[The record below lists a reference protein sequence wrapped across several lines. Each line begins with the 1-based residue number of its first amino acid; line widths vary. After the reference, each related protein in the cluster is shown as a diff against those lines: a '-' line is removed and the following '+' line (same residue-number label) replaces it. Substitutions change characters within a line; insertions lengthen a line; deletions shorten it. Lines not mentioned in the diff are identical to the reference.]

1 MHTLRPYQSR
11 AVAMTLASVANT
23 RNPILVA
30 PTGSGKTVMG
40 CAIVREYT
48 EQEKRVLWLAH
59 RKELIEQAA
68 GTIWESAGLHFPPGI
83 IMAGFSESP
92 MSPVQVASVQ
102 TLVRRAVPDVDLI
115 IIDEAHHATA
125 DAYREIIKA
134 RSSWTPVIGLTATP
148 FRLDGRGLGD
158 IFNDLIVAEYTDNLC
173 RPDANGKSVL
183 HAPKV
188 YAGHSPDL
196 RGVKKSMGDYLTS
209 ALVDR
214 MNQTG
219 LVGDIVETWKAK
231 ACPGGVGKKTV
242 AFAVNVEHSQHIAA
256 QFRDAGIR
264 AEHIDGSTPK
274 AERAATLARL
284 RSGET
289 QIVCNC
295 MILTEG
301 WDLPALECAIIARPT
316 ASLNLHLQMLGRI
329 MRAADGKD
337 GCIVLDHAGNHHMHG
352 LVTRRIEYSLNGR
365 IVGEKDPLGLRRCGA
380 CQLLFDPK
388 LDACPECGWVPE
400 KRETKIDTTPGV
412 LGEFEEGFTYRREM
426 YRIWVAQTEDMGW
439 RPGFAAYRYKERFG
453 NWPVT
458 VDLGSGLDLVD
469 PDNALPEEK
478 KECFRQWSEF
488 GAERGFKP
496 GWAAHK
502 YKDFFKVWPTGFV
515 TEVRESLG
523 VKKEAVD
530 RADRLLAGVSSGAGQ
545 EEEDEWLF

>member
-1 MHTLRPYQSR
+1 
-11 AVAMTLASVANT
+11 
-23 RNPILVA
+23 
-30 PTGSGKTVMG
+30 
-40 CAIVREYT
+40 
-48 EQEKRVLWLAH
+48 
-59 RKELIEQAA
+59 
-68 GTIWESAGLHFPPGI
+68 
-83 IMAGFSESP
+83 MAGFSESP

-102 TLVRRAVPDVDLI
+102 TLIRRAVPDVDLI

-125 DAYREIIKA
+125 DAYSQIIKS
-134 RSSWTPVIGLTATP
+134 RSSWTPIIGLTATP

-173 RPDANGKSVL
+173 TSGVL

-196 RGVKKSMGDYLTS
+196 RGVKKSMGDYVIS

-231 ACPGGVGKKTV
+231 ACPNGIGKKTV

-289 QIVCNC
+289 QIVSNC

-352 LVTRRIEYSLNGR
+352 LVTRRLEYSLNGR
-365 IVGEKDPLGLRRCGA
+365 IVGEKDPLGMRRCGA

-400 KRETKIDTTPGV
+400 KRETNIPQGSGTLD
-412 LGEFEEGFTYRREM
+412 EFFEDFTYRREM
-426 YRIWVAQTEDMGW
+426 YWMWVAQAEDMGW

-453 NWPVT
+453 DWPVT
-458 VDLGSGLDLVD
+458 AFGDLVD
-469 PDNALPEEK
+469 PENALPEEK

-496 GWAAHK
+496 GWASYR
-502 YKDFFKVWPTGFV
+502 YKNFFGCWPTGFV
-515 TEVRESLG
+515 SEVRESLG
-523 VKKEAVD
+523 VKKDAVD
-530 RADRLLAGVSSGAGQ
+530 RANRLLAGVGAVATQ
-545 EEEDEWLF
+545 EEDEEEWLF

>member
-11 AVAMTLASVANT
+11 AVATTLASVAAA

-68 GTIWESAGLHFPPGI
+68 ATIWENAGLHFPPGI
-83 IMAGFSESP
+83 IMAGFSESS

-102 TLVRRAVPDVDLI
+102 TLVRRTVPNVDLI

-125 DAYREIIKA
+125 DAYTSIILQSKA
-134 RSSWTPVIGLTATP
+134 PIIGLTATP

-173 RPDANGKSVL
+173 KSGVL

-196 RGVKKSMGDYLTS
+196 RGVKKSMGDYVTS

-219 LVGDIVETWKAK
+219 LVGDIVETWKVK
-231 ACPGGVGKKTV
+231 AFNKKTV

-274 AERAATLARL
+274 HDRAATLARL

-289 QIVCNC
+289 QIVSNC

-329 MRAADGKD
+329 MRAAEGKD

-352 LVTRRIEYSLNGR
+352 QVTRRIEYSLNGR
-365 IVGEKDPLGLRRCGA
+365 IAGEKDPLGLRRCGA

-400 KRETKIDTTPGV
+400 KRETNIPQGSGV
-412 LGEFEEGFTYRREM
+412 LGDFVEDFTYRREM
-426 YRIWVAQTEDMGW
+426 YRMWVSQAEDMGW

-453 NWPVT
+453 DWPVT
-458 VDLGSGLDLVD
+458 ADIGSGLDLVD

-478 KECFRQWSEF
+478 REVFKQLSEL
-488 GAERGFKP
+488 ALSKGFKP

-515 TEVRESLG
+515 AEVRESLG
-523 VKKEAVD
+523 VKKDAVD
-530 RADRLLAGVSSGAGQ
+530 RANRLLAGVGAVATQ
-545 EEEDEWLF
+545 EEEEEEWLF

>member
-11 AVAMTLASVANT
+11 AVALTLSRLAS
-23 RNPILVA
+23 NPILVA

-40 CAIVREYT
+40 CDIVRQYFNAG
-48 EQEKRVLWLAH
+48 KRVLWVAH

-68 GTIWESAGLHFPPGI
+68 TTLVPACNFLVGI
-83 IMAGFSESP
+83 IMAGYPEAP
-92 MSPVQVASVQ
+92 MASVQVASVQ
-102 TLVRRAVPDVDLI
+102 TLTRRKMPAVDLI

-125 DAYREIIKA
+125 AGYSCLLNSPR
-134 RSSWTPVIGLTATP
+134 IGLTATP

-158 IFNDLIVAEYTDNLC
+158 VFGDLVVAAYTDELC
-173 RPDANGKSVL
+173 NSGVL

-196 RGVKKSMGDYLTS
+196 RGVKKSMGDYVTS

-214 MNQTG
+214 MNQQG

-231 ACPGGVGKKTV
+231 AAGKKTV

-256 QFRDAGIR
+256 QFRDAGVR
-264 AEHIDGSTPK
+264 AEHIDGTTPK
-274 AERAATLARL
+274 HERAAVLARL

-289 QIVCNC
+289 QIVSNC

-301 WDLPALECAIIARPT
+301 WDLPALEVAILARPT

-352 LVTRRIEYSLNGR
+352 LVTRRLDYSLDGR

-388 LDACPECGWVPE
+388 LPACPECGWVPE
-400 KRETKIDTTPGV
+400 KRETNIPQGTGT
-412 LGEFEEGFTYRREM
+412 LGEFVEDFIYRREM
-426 YRIWVAQTEDMGW
+426 YRMFVSQAEDA
-439 RPGFAAYRYKERFG
+439 GFAPGWVAYRYKERFDD
-453 NWPVT
+453 WPVT
-458 VDLGSGLDLVD
+458 AFGDLVD
-469 PDNALPEEK
+469 PHNALPEEK
-478 KECFRQWSEF
+478 REVFAQLSKL
-488 GAERGFKP
+488 AADKGFKQ
-496 GWAAHK
+496 GWASYR
-502 YKDFFKVWPTGFV
+502 YKDFFGCWPTGFV
-515 TEVRESLG
+515 AEVRTSLG
-523 VKKEAVD
+523 INQNAVD
-530 RADRLLAGVSSGAGQ
+530 KAQRLLAGVGAGVVSD
-545 EEEDEWLF
+545 EDEEWLF

>member
-1 MHTLRPYQSR
+1 
-11 AVAMTLASVANT
+11 
-23 RNPILVA
+23 
-30 PTGSGKTVMG
+30 MG
-40 CAIVREYT
+40 CAMVRAFT
-48 EQEKRVLWLAH
+48 NQNKRVLWLAH

-68 GTIWESAGLHFPPGI
+68 ATLAPYCNYLTGI
-83 IMAGFSESP
+83 IMAGYPEAP
-92 MSPVQVASVQ
+92 MASVQVASVQ
-102 TLVRRAVPDVDLI
+102 TLIRRSLPDADLI
-115 IIDEAHHATA
+115 VVDEAHHATA
-125 DAYREIIKA
+125 DAYTTIIKGYPD
-134 RSSWTPVIGLTATP
+134 TPRIGLTATP

-158 IFNDLIVAEYTDNLC
+158 VFGDLVVAAYTDDLC
-173 RPDANGKSVL
+173 RQGVL

-196 RGVKKSMGDYLTS
+196 RGVKKSMGDYITS

-214 MNQTG
+214 MNQKG
-219 LVGDIVETWKAK
+219 LVGDIVETWRAK
-231 ACPGGVGKKTV
+231 ANGKKTV
-242 AFAVNVEHSQHIAA
+242 AFAVNVDHSKHIVE
-256 QFRDAGIR
+256 QFSEAGIR
-264 AEHIDGSTPK
+264 AEHIDANTPK
-274 AERAATLARL
+274 VERAGVLARL
-284 RSGET
+284 RSGDT
-289 QIVCNC
+289 QVVSNC

-352 LVTRRIEYSLNGR
+352 QVTRRIEYSLNGR
-365 IVGEKDPLGLRRCGA
+365 IAGEKDPLGLRRCGA

-400 KRETKIDTTPGV
+400 KRETNIPQGSGV
-412 LGEFEEGFTYRREM
+412 LGDFVEDFTYRREM
-426 YRIWVAQTEDMGW
+426 YRMWVSQAEDMGW

-453 NWPVT
+453 DWPVT
-458 VDLGSGLDLVD
+458 ADIGSGLDLVD

-478 KECFRQWSEF
+478 KDCFRQWSEF

-523 VKKEAVD
+523 VKKDAVD
-530 RADRLLAGVSSGAGQ
+530 RANRLLAGVGAVATQ
-545 EEEDEWLF
+545 EEEEEEWLF

>member
-1 MHTLRPYQSR
+1 VHTLRPYQSR
-11 AVAMTLASVANT
+11 AVAMTLAAVAGSRT
-23 RNPILVA
+23 VRGKNPVLVA

-48 EQEKRVLWLAH
+48 SENKKVLWLAH

-68 GTIWESAGLHFPPGI
+68 ATIAANAGLNFPPGI
-83 IMAGFSESP
+83 IMAGVPEFT
-92 MSPVQVASVQ
+92 MSSVQVASVQ
-102 TLVRRAVPDVDLI
+102 TLVRRNVPDVDLI

-125 DAYREIIKA
+125 DGYLNIIKQSKA
-134 RSSWTPVIGLTATP
+134 PIVGLTATP

-158 IFNDLIVAEYTDNLC
+158 IFNDIIVAEYTDNLC
-173 RPDANGKSVL
+173 ASGVL

-196 RGVKKSMGDYLTS
+196 RGVKKSMGDYSTS

-219 LVGDIVETWKAK
+219 LIGDIVETWKAK
-231 ACPGGVGKKTV
+231 ACLDGVGKKTV

-274 AERAATLARL
+274 VERTATLARL

-400 KRETKIDTTPGV
+400 KRETKIDSTPGV
-412 LGEFEEGFTYRREM
+412 LGEFDEDFTYRREM
-426 YRIWVAQTEDMGW
+426 YRLWASQAEDAGFKTGWVL
-439 RPGFAAYRYKERFG
+439 YRYKERFG
-453 NWPVT
+453 AWPVT
-458 VDLGSGLDLVD
+458 ACINGVTDLVD
-469 PDNALPEEK
+469 PANALPEEK

-545 EEEDEWLF
+545 EEEEWLF